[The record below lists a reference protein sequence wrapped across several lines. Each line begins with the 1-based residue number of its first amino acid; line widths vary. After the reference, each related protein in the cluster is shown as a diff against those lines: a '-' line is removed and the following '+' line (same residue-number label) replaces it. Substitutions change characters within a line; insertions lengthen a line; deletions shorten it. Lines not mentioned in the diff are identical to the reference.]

1 MTRARSSAF
10 FLVAFLA
17 VGCGTDSTGGS
28 SDPSEEDDR
37 DNGSGGGR
45 RDGGTKDAKANGGDS
60 GKKDAGA
67 TIMPPDI
74 IDDGSSFEQDD
85 TAESGLPSKD
95 IEKLKAGGDDC
106 DEGSVL
112 YPYDGTVFPVGLV
125 PPTIMFAEAN
135 DGAYLRLT
143 YKDVDNIKYEV
154 AGKVADKGELVIP
167 AGPWNQLTRRTQG
180 QTLNAEISMLKG
192 GTVRSCRFAWKV
204 AQGALTGSVFYNT
217 YNHPD
222 LQGQGAVMR
231 LALGAAESEMYLSYS
246 GRSTSGVGPCI
257 SCHSVSFNGEMMA
270 ATTHNYTP
278 RMQTFETNSYAI
290 STAQTAQQVSALP
303 ESTFAGFTPKGDKML
318 AMGNPDCT
326 NGSSGFPRTPNN
338 FPLLVGPTVAA
349 LHDTKTGAKLEAK
362 GLDPKNYMWM
372 PQFSPAGDKVVFNYA
387 KPGPNGTDRRE
398 LATMDFDNDTNTFS
412 NLRVIVSKQGPEPS
426 IDYSPMPTLG
436 GPITGNCTA
445 SGITDVGQITRGTC
459 EGPCYPGWPFFTP
472 DGKGVIYALTSQPDF
487 TAAFPGRD
495 VPAKSEIWYVDL
507 DSLESVRLNHANDGP
522 DPADKLANYYPTML
536 PVTVGGYY
544 WMFWTSTRDW
554 GNRDTNGV
562 PMTGGI
568 PAVPAGIPGL
578 GNIPGLGG
586 GGGGGAAALAA
597 PRKRIWVSAL
607 RPRQTTEVGLE
618 DLVDISSPPFYLDGQ
633 SNSGNIRAFAALN
646 PCKQEG
652 TDCSAGIDCCTG
664 YCKIAKDAAKGSCV
678 PMKTCSDLREKC
690 TETKDCCPV
699 ESGQAH
705 VCISGFCDVQIL

>member
-1 MTRARSSAF
+1 MTRARFSAF
-10 FLVAFLA
+10 FLFAFLA
-17 VGCGTDSTGGS
+17 VGCGKDSNGGS
-28 SDPSEEDDR
+28 SDPSEEDDG
-37 DNGSGGGR
+37 DNGSGGGS

-60 GKKDAGA
+60 GKKDGGG
-67 TIMPPDI
+67 TVIMPPDI

-85 TAESGLPSKD
+85 TGESGLSSKD
-95 IEKLKAGGDDC
+95 IDKLKAGGDDC

-154 AGKVADKGELVIP
+154 AGRIADKGELVIP

-192 GTVRSCRFAWKV
+192 GTVKSCRYAWKV
-204 AQGALTGSVFYNT
+204 AQGALTGTVFYNT

-231 LALGAAESEMYLSYS
+231 LALGAAESEMYLSYT
-246 GRSTSGVGPCI
+246 GRSTDGVGPCI

-278 RMQTFETNSYAI
+278 LMQTFETSSYSI
-290 STAQTAQQVSALP
+290 SASQSAQQVSALP
-303 ESTFAGFTPKGDKML
+303 ESTFAAFTPDGKKML

-349 LHDTKTGAKLEAK
+349 LHDTSNGAKLEAK

-398 LATMDFDNDTNTFS
+398 LAVMDFDDATNTFS
-412 NLRVIVSKQGPEPS
+412 NLEVIVSNQGPEPS

-436 GPITGNCTA
+436 GPIGGNCQATGTTGVGAIA
-445 SGITDVGQITRGTC
+445 SGTC

-507 DSLESVRLNHANDGP
+507 DSKKSVRLDHANDGP
-522 DPADKLANYYPTML
+522 DPADKMANYYPTML

-568 PAVPAGIPGL
+568 PGLPGGIPGL
-578 GNIPGLGG
+578 ENIPGLGG
-586 GGGGGAAALAA
+586 GGTSVAAAAA

-664 YCKIAKDAAKGSCV
+664 YCKIEKNAEKGSCV

-690 TETKDCCPV
+690 KEDKDCCPV